1 MKVKVLKELIKEDV
15 LDINNKE
22 TFESVINLSDEVSI
36 FY

>member
-22 TFESVINLSDEVSI
+22 TFESVISI